1 MNTAQAY
8 EAVRGALAAV
18 APEVDLDS
26 VSATE
31 RLRTAA
37 DLDSLDF
44 LSLVENLRSLTG
56 VDIPEADYP
65 AVETVDGLT
74 SYLSAHAA

>member
-1 MNTAQAY
+1 MNTTQAF
-8 EAVRGALAAV
+8 EAVRAALAAV
-18 APEVDLDS
+18 APEVDIDEVPTS
-26 VSATE
+26 G
-31 RLRTAA
+31 RLRSAA

-44 LSLVENLRSLTG
+44 LSLVERLHSLTG

-74 SYLSAHAA
+74 AYLTAHAA

>member
-1 MNTAQAY
+1 MNSSQAY
-8 EAVRGALAAV
+8 EAVRSALATI
-18 APEVDLDS
+18 APEIDLDTVPAS
-26 VSATE
+26 E
-31 RLRTAA
+31 RLRSAA

-44 LSLVENLRSLTG
+44 LSLVERLHSLTG

-74 SYLSAHAA
+74 AYLTAHAA